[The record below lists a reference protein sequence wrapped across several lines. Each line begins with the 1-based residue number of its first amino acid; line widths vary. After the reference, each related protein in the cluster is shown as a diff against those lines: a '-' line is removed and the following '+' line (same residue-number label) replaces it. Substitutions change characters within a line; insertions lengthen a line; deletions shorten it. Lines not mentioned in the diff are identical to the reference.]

1 VLREACRV
9 ARSWPDDV
17 RVAVNLSPAQLREPG
32 IVSTVLNALAETG
45 IAPSRL
51 EVEVTETA
59 LISDEGTS
67 VAVLRAL
74 SQLGIQVALDDFGT
88 GYSSLS
94 YLRKLPLN
102 RIKID
107 RSFVGDLLHDPD
119 ARSIVKAVISLAD
132 DLRMSTT
139 AEGVEEVEQ
148 LAALR
153 EQNCT
158 EAQGFLISRPISADE
173 VTELLLSPKSSSRA
187 A

>member
-1 VLREACRV
+1 
-9 ARSWPDDV
+9 
-17 RVAVNLSPAQLREPG
+17 
-32 IVSTVLNALAETG
+32 
-45 IAPSRL
+45 
-51 EVEVTETA
+51 VEVTETA

-102 RIKID
+102 RVKID

-132 DLRMSTT
+132 DLQMSTT